1 MKSLRLFSLL
11 DELRASRRPVSSS
24 VLAERLGVSVRT
36 IYRDMASLQSIG
48 APIRGESGLGF
59 QLEPGYFLPP
69 LHFAADELEAVILG
83 LRLLRARNTGSLHD
97 AASRAQGKLGATLGD
112 AGHDLL
118 GDMPFMAVRRESD
131 MDRLAQGWEKLV
143 RIAIRERRILDIA
156 YNSLDEKRTQRRI
169 HPLGMTIF
177 DDVWLL
183 TAWCKVAEDFRNFR
197 LDRIEAA
204 RDTGERFRAV
214 KSQSFKFYI
223 ASL

>member
-1 MKSLRLFSLL
+1 M
-11 DELRASRRPVSSS
+11 
-24 VLAERLGVSVRT
+24 
-36 IYRDMASLQSIG
+36 
-48 APIRGESGLGF
+48 
-59 QLEPGYFLPP
+59 
-69 LHFAADELEAVILG
+69 LG

-112 AGHDLL
+112 AGRDLL

-197 LDRIEAA
+197 LDRIDAA
-204 RDTGERFRAV
+204 KDTGERFRPV

>member
-69 LHFAADELEAVILG
+69 LHFTADELEAVMLG

-112 AGHDLL
+112 AGRDLL

-131 MDRLAQGWEKLV
+131 MDRLAQGWEKLI

-197 LDRIEAA
+197 LDRIDAA
-204 RDTGERFRAV
+204 KDTGERFRPV
-214 KSQSFKFYI
+214 KSQSFKLYI

>member
-11 DELRASRRPVSSS
+11 DQLRAARHPVSSA

-59 QLEPGYFLPP
+59 QLEPGNFLPP
-69 LHFAADELEAVILG
+69 LHFTADELEAVILG
-83 LRLLRARNTGSLHD
+83 LRLLRARNAGALHD

-112 AGHDLL
+112 AGRELL
-118 GDMPFMAVRRESD
+118 GDMPFMAVRRDSD
-131 MDRLAQGWEKLV
+131 VDRLAAGWEKLV
-143 RIAIRERRILDIA
+143 REAIRERRVLEIA
-156 YNSLDEKRTQRRI
+156 YNSLDERRTQRRI

-183 TAWCKVAEDFRNFR
+183 TAWCEVADDFRNFR
-197 LDRIEAA
+197 LDRIGTAK
-204 RDTGERFRAV
+204 DTGERFRPM
-214 KSQSFKFYI
+214 KNRRFKDYI

>member
-1 MKSLRLFSLL
+1 M
-11 DELRASRRPVSSS
+11 
-24 VLAERLGVSVRT
+24 SVRT

-69 LHFAADELEAVILG
+69 LHFTADELEAVMLG

-97 AASRAQGKLGATLGD
+97 AASRAQGKLAATLGD
-112 AGHDLL
+112 AGRDLL

-143 RIAIRERRILDIA
+143 RIAIRERRVLDIA

-204 RDTGERFRAV
+204 RDTGERFRSV

>member
-1 MKSLRLFSLL
+1 M
-11 DELRASRRPVSSS
+11 
-24 VLAERLGVSVRT
+24 
-36 IYRDMASLQSIG
+36 G

-69 LHFAADELEAVILG
+69 LHFTADELEAVMLG
-83 LRLLRARNTGSLHD
+83 LRLLSARNTGSLHD

-112 AGHDLL
+112 AGRDVL

-131 MDRLAQGWEKLV
+131 MDRRAQGWEKLV
-143 RIAIRERRILDIA
+143 RIAIRERRILDIT

-183 TAWCKVAEDFRNFR
+183 TAWCKAAEDFRNFR
-197 LDRIEAA
+197 LDRIDTAT
-204 RDTGERFRAV
+204 DTGEKFRPV
-214 KSQSFKFYI
+214 KSQSFKCYI